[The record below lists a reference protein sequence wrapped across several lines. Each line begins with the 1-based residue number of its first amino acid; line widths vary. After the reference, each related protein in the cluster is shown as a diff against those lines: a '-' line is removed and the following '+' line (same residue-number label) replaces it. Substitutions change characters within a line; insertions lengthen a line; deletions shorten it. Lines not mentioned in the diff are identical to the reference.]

1 MILTNKNVKM
11 KFKYIL
17 PIIVSSVMVLG
28 SCDDNLMDWE
38 KDPDKGVVTGAEL
51 PLALVEKISRYEPLK
66 NYSDFILGNGIGVDL
81 YLNDPVYRQIVNENF
96 DEVTP
101 GYEMKHGAMV
111 NSVGEINFSAMD
123 AFIAQTKQ
131 AGLSVYGH
139 TLVWHSNQN
148 AGYLNGII
156 APTVIPGS
164 SGTNL
169 LDLTTIKN
177 GSFTGWARNNPGKGI
192 TTVPNLGLTSTSPA
206 IQLASSASSSAA
218 YSLQL
223 TSPNV
228 PIVSG
233 HNYEIS
239 FYIKSDVAGKGRI
252 SFNNAVTNQYPW
264 KDWYNTGG
272 SWTEAFATTSS
283 WQQVKIKL
291 APGDFVL
298 GSTGFQ
304 FNIDLG
310 YLPNVT
316 YLIDANNIAVVDLD
330 AVPTVVNLV
339 SNGNFESGTLDPW
352 SGYGNSSTRAISASG
367 AGHGG
372 TGYAMELMNP
382 TAANNYSAQQVYTF
396 SQPLVKDKEYTCT
409 FWVKATTTAALQVEL
424 QSADYSGDYYG
435 GITVGTTWTQVT
447 KILKPSKTDRTKF
460 IFDFGATATTFT
472 VDDIV
477 ITTGETSGGNVP
489 TAPVTIEKTDAEKT
503 KIIEDA
509 MTDWISKMM
518 IHYKTSVFAW
528 DVVNEPMKEDGTLR
542 NGTEGDTAEDYF
554 SWVKYLGKDYA
565 VTAFKLARQYGNSTD
580 KLFINDYNLESRL
593 DKCDGIIEYVK
604 YIESKG
610 AQVDGIGTQMHI
622 GLTTDK
628 DKINQMFQ
636 KLAATGKLI
645 KISELDVRLGT
656 NAPTVAQQASQAE
669 MYQFVLDSYKKY
681 VPTGQQYGVTIWGV
695 SDNAKEHEY
704 WLPDESP
711 NLWDANYVRK
721 HAYKGTADGLAG
733 KDVSLGF
740 SGELV
745 KP

>member
-1 MILTNKNVKM
+1 MKSRYIIPIIASSLMIL
-11 KFKYIL
+11 
-17 PIIVSSVMVLG
+17 S
-28 SCDDNLMDWE
+28 SCDDNLMEWG
-38 KDPDKGVVTGAEL
+38 KDPEHGAVTGAEL

-66 NYSDFILGNGIGVDL
+66 NYSDFPLGNGIGISL
-81 YLNDPVYRQIVNENF
+81 YMSDANYRKIVNENF

-111 NSVGEINFSAMD
+111 NSKGEINFTNVD
-123 AFIAQTKQ
+123 AFIAATKS
-131 AGLSVYGH
+131 AGLKVFGH
-139 TLVWHSNQN
+139 TLIWHSNQN
-148 AGYLNGII
+148 ASYLNSII

-164 SGTNL
+164 SGTNV
-169 LDLTTIKN
+169 LDLTPIKN
-177 GSFTGWARNNPGKGI
+177 GTFTGWARNNPGKGI
-192 TTVPNLGLTSTSPA
+192 TTVANSGLTSTSAA

-239 FYIKSDVAGKGRI
+239 FYIKSDVAGKGRL
-252 SFNNAVTNQYPW
+252 SFGSTLTNQYPY
-264 KDWYNTGG
+264 KDWFNTGG
-272 SWTEAFATTSS
+272 TWTEAFATTSS

-291 APGDFVL
+291 APGDFKS
-298 GSTGFQ
+298 GSTAFQ

-316 YLIDANNIAVVDLD
+316 YLIDANTLAVVDLD
-330 AVPTVVNLV
+330 AATGPVNLV
-339 SNGNFESGTLDPW
+339 SNGTFNSGITGW
-352 SGYGNSSTRAISASG
+352 SRANGAADALSAATGAANVYEGSG
-367 AGHGG
+367 AMKVVNA
-372 TGYAMELMNP
+372 TSD
-382 TAANNYSAQQVYTF
+382 AANQW
-396 SQPLVKDKEYTCT
+396 K
-409 FWVKATTTAALQVEL
+409 
-424 QSADYSGDYYG
+424 
-435 GITVGTTWTQVT
+435 TQ
-447 KILKPSKTDRTKF
+447 IQ
-460 IFDFGATATTFT
+460 TTFT
-472 VDDIV
+472 SALVAGKSYTISYMIRSEAAGSVRCSTTPSSAASYQGDQATSTTWKLIEWK
-477 ITTGETSGGNVP
+477 ITAKGGETGFGFDLGGAAGTYYIDNVTVTDGSVAGGGA

-503 KIIEDA
+503 KIIGDA

-518 IHYKTSVFAW
+518 THYKTGVFSW

-542 NGTEGDTAEDYF
+542 NGTEGDTATDYF

-565 VTAFKLARQYGNSTD
+565 VTAFKLARQYGNTTD

-593 DKCDGIIEYVK
+593 DKCDGLIEYVK

-610 AQVDGIGTQMHI
+610 ATVDGIGTQMHI

-628 DKINQMFQ
+628 DKIVQMFQ

-645 KISELDVRLGT
+645 KISELDIRLGT
-656 NAPTVAQQASQAE
+656 ATPTVAQQASQAE
-669 MYQFVLDSYKKY
+669 MYQYVIDMYKKY
-681 VPTGQQYGVTIWGV
+681 IPVPQQYGITIWGV

-704 WLPDESP
+704 WLPNESP

-721 HAYKGTADGLAG
+721 HAYKGAADGLAG
-733 KDVSLGF
+733 KDVSKDF

-745 KP
+745 P